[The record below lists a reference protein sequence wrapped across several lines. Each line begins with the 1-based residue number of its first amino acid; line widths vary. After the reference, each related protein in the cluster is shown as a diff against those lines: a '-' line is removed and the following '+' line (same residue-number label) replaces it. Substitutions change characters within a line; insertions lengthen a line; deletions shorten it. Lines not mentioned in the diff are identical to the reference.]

1 MDNSKK
7 YFDDDF
13 TPEEREAFEEKFCKG
28 TFKAR
33 VLTEE
38 EVEQLKKEGRILN
51 HFRS

>member
-38 EVEQLKKEGRILN
+38 EVEQLKKEGRIIAEK
-51 HFRS
+51 